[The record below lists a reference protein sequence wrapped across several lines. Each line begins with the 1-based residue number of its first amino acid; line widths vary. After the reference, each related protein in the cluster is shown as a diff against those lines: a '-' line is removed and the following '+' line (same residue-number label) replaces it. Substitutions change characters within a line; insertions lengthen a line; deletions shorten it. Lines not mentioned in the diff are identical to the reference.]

1 MASLSATITSQD
13 NDNSSLVTI
22 MVDNGA
28 SGHYFND
35 VIIRD
40 PKHCLQD
47 YVHLT
52 LRKILST
59 GGALLDGTAEGV
71 LQGRVTDNNDNRIFI
86 RVDILVP
93 GIERKL
99 FSVMQAAKWSIVIIF
114 DYENPRLEGFH
125 VTVPLRSESGDFYS
139 FVLDS
144 REDGYGT
151 KELAINAVANAQVWR
166 WRLGHLHAQSLGIL
180 RKRDCTGITFE
191 GAVWDCDVCTV
202 GKTQQLTSRQP
213 TTRPTSLSS
222 CATGT

>member
-35 VIIRD
+35 AIIRD

-47 YVHLT
+47 YVHLAT

-125 VTVPLRSESGDFYS
+125 VTVPLR
-139 FVLDS
+139 
-144 REDGYGT
+144 RE
-151 KELAINAVANAQVWR
+151 R
-166 WRLGHLHAQSLGIL
+166 WRLGQSLGIL
-180 RKRDCTGITFE
+180 RKRDGTGITFE